1 MKTKNRTVPRP
12 AALACLLL
20 LTGSAE
26 AITVATGDLILG
38 FRANGGQGAGIN
50 LEVNLGPASQY
61 TNPAT
66 PTFTVPGLSTLD
78 LVSTYGSNWNTRSDL
93 AWGIVGTT
101 ATDTVGLAPARTLW
115 ASNAEPSP
123 GSLSTA
129 WTRSS
134 ASGQQNASNAIA
146 TMYSG
151 PSGSLSLQSPTPNS
165 PTASFV
171 DSSLGGSWT
180 IQDDLTAG
188 VSFRRFNPTV
198 TGTLNT
204 IPGTP
209 AVYDGTRGYTVLDL
223 WEMQP
228 GTAGTDGTLVGAFG
242 LAADGNLVF
251 STDPGVFAAVP
262 EPSATVT
269 LLCAALAVAARRRRP
284 A

>member
-1 MKTKNRTVPRP
+1 MKTKNPTVPRLTG
-12 AALACLLL
+12 LACLLL
-20 LTGSAE
+20 LTGSSG

-38 FRANGGQGAGIN
+38 FRANGGQGSGIN

-61 TNPAT
+61 TNPAS

-78 LVSTYGSNWNTRSDL
+78 LISTYGSNWNTRSDL
-93 AWGIVGTT
+93 AWGIVGATT
-101 ATDTVGLAPARTLW
+101 TDAVGLAPARTLW

-123 GSLSTA
+123 GTLSTA

-151 PSGSLSLQSPTPNS
+151 PAGALSLQSPTPNS

-180 IQDDLTAG
+180 VQDDLTAG

-209 AVYDGTRGYTVLDL
+209 AVYDGTRGYTVLDV

-228 GTAGTDGTLVGAFG
+228 GPSGTDGTLVGAFG

-251 STDPGVFAAVP
+251 STNPGVFAPVP
-262 EPSATVT
+262 EPSATIT
-269 LLCAALAVAARRRRP
+269 LLGAAFAVAARRRRP